1 MWNALFPSLEAKWG
15 PTKCLF
21 IVVSVFWFCIGTTG
35 GFYIGTT
42 GGFSFYKEDFS
53 IDWHVLVWRFIYGC
67 FYFLLLLFFACGCWS
82 ADFKQ
87 PMSMTRF
94 ARRNDCSQDLNKHT
108 NSRQLQLL
116 LWDLKTPDKN
126 HASLNVTPSP
136 WPSLILFVCIYVAWL
151 FLSIDCS
158 FLLCIADLHCF
169 DCFCCF

>member
-116 LWDLKTPDKN
+116 LWDLKTPDKTMLRLMW
-126 HASLNVTPSP
+126 HLVHDPP
-136 WPSLILFVCIYVAWL
+136 WFCLCVYMLLGFFEYWL
-151 FLSIDCS
+151 F